1 MAETKLPRLLA
12 AAKEFNIGQDTL
24 IDFLIGKSF
33 PKEDLKPT
41 SKLTEEM
48 YRALQSEFQSD
59 KVAKMKSDQVDL
71 PKGSLAEAKKKKEE
85 EDILFKTDKKTVI
98 KKEEPVVAEVE
109 TPVAKVAEPKEEEV
123 VKIEA
128 PELPSPK
135 VITKIDLSVIDSST
149 RPKKTTK
156 KKSDQEAELPPVE
169 EKSEEISKTES
180 ADEKKKTKKQQ
191 PEEKVAK
198 TGKGLKVEKVE
209 QATDEEPLIENIKAE
224 KIEGPRI
231 LGKIDLPADSDTRP
245 VKDEKRK
252 RKRIFIEKRE
262 VKPDTSQNRDRRP
275 GGGPGGFNR
284 DQRGR
289 SGGTGGGGHRPII
302 RRDEKLIDEK
312 EKRRRGYTLQ
322 NG

>member
-128 PELPSPK
+128 PEL
-135 VITKIDLSVIDSST
+135 
-149 RPKKTTK
+149 
-156 KKSDQEAELPPVE
+156 
-169 EKSEEISKTES
+169 
-180 ADEKKKTKKQQ
+180 
-191 PEEKVAK
+191 
-198 TGKGLKVEKVE
+198 
-209 QATDEEPLIENIKAE
+209 
-224 KIEGPRI
+224 
-231 LGKIDLPADSDTRP
+231 
-245 VKDEKRK
+245 
-252 RKRIFIEKRE
+252 
-262 VKPDTSQNRDRRP
+262 
-275 GGGPGGFNR
+275 
-284 DQRGR
+284 
-289 SGGTGGGGHRPII
+289 
-302 RRDEKLIDEK
+302 
-312 EKRRRGYTLQ
+312 
-322 NG
+322 